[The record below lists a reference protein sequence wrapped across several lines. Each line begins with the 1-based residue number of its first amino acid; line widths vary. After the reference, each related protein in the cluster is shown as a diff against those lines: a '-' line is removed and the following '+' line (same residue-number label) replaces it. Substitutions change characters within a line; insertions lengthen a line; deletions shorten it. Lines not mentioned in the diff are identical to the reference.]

1 MYKAIVTVNGQASV
15 TVEGLTP
22 AALGEKIGL
31 AISADVLEEYV
42 DVVFEVNGPITR
54 RLIEDAGPILV
65 SVTPAEPTMAE
76 NVITIPTAVGVDY
89 KVDGVV
95 VTDPITLT
103 AENTEVIV
111 VASAKTGY
119 KIPDEATKSWTFTY
133 LP

>member
-1 MYKAIVTVNGQASV
+1 MYKAIVTVNGQESV

-31 AISADVLEEYV
+31 AIPADVLEEYV

-65 SVTPAEPTMAE
+65 SVTPDQPTMTE
-76 NVITIPTAVGVDY
+76 NVITIPTTVNVDY
-89 KVDGVV
+89 KVGDVI

-103 AENTEVIV
+103 AEKTEAIV
-111 VASAKTGY
+111 VAVAKKGF
-119 KIPDEATKSWTFTY
+119 KIPVSVTKSWTFTY